1 MSVTKYNRTLSE
13 PYGESVM
20 DFYNKSGADKSDPDS
35 NSRWLQEN
43 EEKTFYTRECII
55 CHNAFN
61 SPDGRKQV
69 CSKECLDKFRNR

>member
-1 MSVTKYNRTLSE
+1 MSVTKYNKTLSE

-20 DFYNKSGADKSDPDS
+20 DFYKKSDVGKSDPDH
-35 NSRWLQEN
+35 NSIWLQEN

-61 SPDGRKQV
+61 SPDGSKQV
-69 CSKECLDKFRNR
+69 CSKECRDKFRSR